1 MGTILKAFLGLSVSL
16 YFVIASVAF
25 GQTKPTRNVWDGVY
39 TSAQADRGDKLFA
52 ASCAMCHGA
61 NMSGGGGV
69 PGLIGPELLVIW
81 GNKPAYALF
90 DTIQATM
97 PADAPG
103 SLRPQQYADILSAI
117 FRANAFPASPDKELS
132 PERAALEDILL
143 ASQK

>member
-1 MGTILKAFLGLSVSL
+1 MRTVFLSAALALATSIG
-16 YFVIASVAF
+16 FA
-25 GQTKPTRNVWDGVY
+25 QTKPARNVSDGVY
-39 TSAQADRGDKLFA
+39 TAAQADRGDKLFL

-69 PGLIGPELLVIW
+69 PGLVGPELLVIW
-81 GNKPAYALF
+81 GNKPAYGLF

-117 FRANAFPASPDKELS
+117 FRANGFPASPDKELS

-143 ASQK
+143 EQKKP

>member
-1 MGTILKAFLGLSVSL
+1 MRIVFLAAALALATSIG
-16 YFVIASVAF
+16 FA
-25 GQTKPTRNVWDGVY
+25 QTKPTRNVWDGVY
-39 TSAQADRGDKLFA
+39 TAAQADRGDKLFA

-81 GNKPAYALF
+81 GNKPAYGLF

-117 FRANAFPASPDKELS
+117 FKANGFPTSPDKEL
-132 PERAALEDILL
+132 PAERAALEDILV
-143 ASQK
+143 SQNKP